1 MVRRIDSRQV
11 TRAVVL
17 DIALVIVFVLIGRAS
32 HGEAIDVAG
41 VATTA
46 WPFLV
51 GLLVGWIAMRA
62 WRSPSRVVWTA
73 VGIYTSTL
81 VIGMLLRLASAQ
93 GVQLAFVIVAAISL
107 AVFLLGWRL
116 LARYLAGRRR

>member
-73 VGIYTSTL
+73 VGIYASTL
-81 VIGMLLRLASAQ
+81 VIGMLLRLASTQ

-107 AVFLLGWRL
+107 AGFLLGWRL